1 MVQARDRLLVC
12 EPGKGLRQLFRHS
25 SLARHKVVEP
35 PPDEAVYELSTLRLW
50 DTRDL
55 DKLT

>member
-1 MVQARDRLLVC
+1 MQARDRLLVC
-12 EPGKGLRQLFRHS
+12 EPGKGLRELFRHS
-25 SLARHKVVEP
+25 SFARHKVVKP